1 MIIYKCDFC
10 GVEILKPNIIIGL
23 KDWKCAEIGLDLCD
37 RCYRG
42 LNSYVDKC
50 FDAMGVINISGQGCT
65 CSCDKGEK

>member
-10 GVEILKPNIIIGL
+10 GTEILKPNIITGL
-23 KDWKCAEIGLDLCD
+23 KDWECAEISLDLCD

-50 FDAMGVINISGQGCT
+50 LDAMGIINIFGQGCT
-65 CSCDKGEK
+65 CSCDEGEK

>member
-10 GVEILKPNIIIGL
+10 GTEILKPNIITGL
-23 KDWKCAEIGLDLCD
+23 KDWECAEISLDLCD

-50 FDAMGVINISGQGCT
+50 FDAMGIINVFGQGCT
-65 CSCDKGEK
+65 CSCDEGEK